1 MFGSS
6 RCQILNII
14 NLWRAV
20 SVIYLLYNSSINI
33 GVAANKNMFNN
44 NVQTLSCSY
53 SVSLINDFGIQPPYL
68 GKWKTTSIFK
78 KMEDVLNLKENG
90 RQPQFEGKW
99 KVTSIF

>member
-44 NVQTLSCSY
+44 IVQTLSETKPRENLFENY
-53 SVSLINDFGIQPPYL
+53 LKAL
-68 GKWKTTSIFK
+68 GK
-78 KMEDVLNLKENG
+78 KERVRNYAFC
-90 RQPQFEGKW
+90 PE
-99 KVTSIF
+99 